1 MFFKKKEQF
10 SEVEIALEEMI
21 AARNELTRVET
32 LFNYVNDD
40 YFEIANTELTI
51 AKLKYDVAFKKLK
64 MLCANGIAVPQMQI
78 YKSYETV

>member
-21 AARNELTRVET
+21 AARDELTRVET

-40 YFEIANTELTI
+40 YFAIANTELTI

>member
-64 MLCANGIAVPQMQI
+64 MLCVDGVAVPQMQI

>member
-32 LFNYVNDD
+32 LFNYANDD

-64 MLCANGIAVPQMQI
+64 MLCANGITVPQMQI